1 MFVLDTDHLS
11 VLEWADNSATR
22 RLLQR
27 LSRISPEEATTTIIT
42 FEEQMRGWLAYL
54 SRARTLGQQV
64 EAYRRLKRH
73 LDNYRAIA
81 VLDFDLRAATEFQ
94 RLRKRHHTLGA
105 MDLKIAAIVL
115 VNDAT
120 LLSRN
125 LTDFR
130 KISGLKVEDWTLE

>member
-64 EAYRRLKRH
+64 
-73 LDNYRAIA
+73 
-81 VLDFDLRAATEFQ
+81 
-94 RLRKRHHTLGA
+94 
-105 MDLKIAAIVL
+105 
-115 VNDAT
+115 
-120 LLSRN
+120 
-125 LTDFR
+125 
-130 KISGLKVEDWTLE
+130 